1 MNTIP
6 YRRKVLAGVS
16 VQSDTHAGLWL
27 DKYLKDDNKGDD
39 NQKSAK
45 SVLIDEVMSLKVPG
59 VYESFF
65 KRWKEA
71 LVQICGAE
79 CREAKTLG
87 RLAVNLGAEGVL
99 ETSIALHHTYGT
111 PFIPGSALK
120 GLATHYVLN
129 YQDKAEWGRDKAFKT
144 LFGDTESAGYVTFYD
159 ALYVPDSGKALV
171 PDVITVHHPDYYQ
184 TGQTPPA
191 DWDSPTP
198 IPFITASGSFLI
210 ALSGPAE
217 VKAEAEAI
225 LCGGQDT
232 VALSGTP
239 GWVTA
244 AFEILELAL
253 EREGIGAKTSSGYG
267 RMCFKDESASLSA
280 GETYATRKKALLQ
293 ETLPGGRKRGTLV
306 DVQEGRYGMIN
317 PARGGKLVRIHIKQV
332 TKGGQTLRDGQ
343 IVEFRMGKFQGKD
356 QAEEV
361 VILLE
366 PDK

>member
-1 MNTIP
+1 MTQF
-6 YRRKVLAGVS
+6 RRDVLKNITKPPDGA
-16 VQSDTHAGLWL
+16 HAGLWL
-27 DKYLKDDNKGDD
+27 DKYLSDDGDD
-39 NQKSAK
+39 AKKDLVKQVTGIAAPKS
-45 SVLIDEVMSLKVPG
+45 
-59 VYESFF
+59 YEAYF
-65 KRWKEA
+65 KRWKA
-71 LVQICGAE
+71 TLVGLCRAE
-79 CREAKTLG
+79 NCREAATLG

-99 ETSIALHHTYGT
+99 ETSVALQHTYGV
-111 PFIPGSALK
+111 PYIPGSALK
-120 GLATHYVLN
+120 GLAAHYVMHYLKEEPRW
-129 YQDKAEWGRDKAFKT
+129 DKKADGFIT
-144 LFGDTESAGYVTFYD
+144 LFGDTTSAGYVTFYD
-159 ALYVPDSGKALV
+159 ALFVPGSGKLV

-184 TGQTPPA
+184 GGDKPPA

-198 IPFITASGSFLI
+198 IPFITATGRFL
-210 ALSGPAE
+210 
-217 VKAEAEAI
+217 
-225 LCGGQDT
+225 
-232 VALSGTP
+232 VALSSDYP
-239 GWVTA
+239 EWVKA
-244 AFEILELAL
+244 GFEILELAL

>member
-1 MNTIP
+1 MTQF
-6 YRRKVLAGVS
+6 RRDVLAGIA
-16 VQSDTHAGLWL
+16 QSPGDTHAGLWL
-27 DKYLKDDNKGDD
+27 DKYLQGDGEDAKKNLVKDVTGIKTPD
-39 NQKSAK
+39 S
-45 SVLIDEVMSLKVPG
+45 
-59 VYESFF
+59 YRRFF
-65 KRWKEA
+65 DRWKET
-71 LVQICGAE
+71 LVEICGAAN

-87 RLAVNLGAEGVL
+87 RLAINLGAEGVL
-99 ETSIALHHTYGT
+99 ETSVALQHTYGV
-111 PFIPGSALK
+111 PYIPGSALK
-120 GLATHYVLN
+120 GLAAHYVMHYLKEEPRW
-129 YQDKAEWGRDKAFKT
+129 DKKADGFLT
-144 LFGDTESAGYVTFYD
+144 LFGDTTSAGYVTFYD
-159 ALYVPDSGKALV
+159 ALFVPGSGKLV

-184 TGQTPPA
+184 GGDKPPA

-198 IPFITASGSFLI
+198 IPFITATGRFL
-210 ALSGPAE
+210 
-217 VKAEAEAI
+217 
-225 LCGGQDT
+225 
-232 VALSGTP
+232 VALSSDYP
-239 GWVTA
+239 EWVKA
-244 AFEILELAL
+244 GFEILELAL

>member
-1 MNTIP
+1 MTTIP
-6 YRRKVLAGVS
+6 YRRNVLAGVS

-39 NQKSAK
+39 KKKSAK
-45 SVLIDEVMSLKVPG
+45 SILIDELMSLKIPG

-65 KRWKEA
+65 KRWKET
-71 LVQICGAE
+71 LVKICGAE
-79 CREAKTLG
+79 NCREAKTLG

-198 IPFITASGSFLI
+198 IPFITATGRFL
-210 ALSGPAE
+210 
-217 VKAEAEAI
+217 
-225 LCGGQDT
+225 
-232 VALSGTP
+232 VALSSDYP
-239 GWVTA
+239 EWVKA
-244 AFEILELAL
+244 GFEILELAL